1 VILVTG
7 ASGFIGSIL
16 IAELNKKGI
25 HDIIAVDKFN
35 NSEKWKNLLSKKF
48 REYID
53 KDLFLFSDK

>member
-35 NSEKWKNLLSKKF
+35 N
-48 REYID
+48 R
-53 KDLFLFSDK
+53 